1 LAVDRKKHME
11 LPESGYGMAHHIQEI
26 LKTGAYSLRNKL
38 LKKYPES
45 ILHLL
50 DLQSL
55 GPKKVAYLWK
65 TFKAG
70 SVEQV
75 EQLARDGKLRDLAG
89 FGEKSEENILKAI
102 EVFKK
107 SAGRFHIDV
116 AAEEAERLATHIGAF
131 GKPIESVTPAGSLRR
146 GKETVGDLDLLVTIA
161 TGKHTRTTVDAI
173 SEHIL
178 AFPGIDQTLARGEN
192 KVSFLLKDGLQVD
205 VRMLERES
213 FRAALLYLTGST
225 EHNVALPGRA
235 NKKGFPT

>member
-1 LAVDRKKHME
+1 MENREEARILRETAQLLEIDGAMIGRFRSYERAAQLLDSLPESIEELAADRKKLME
-11 LPESGYGMAHHIQEI
+11 LPGIGDGMADHIQEI

-89 FGEKSEENILKAI
+89 FGEKSEENILKGI

-116 AAEEAERLATHIGAF
+116 A
-131 GKPIESVTPAGSLRR
+131 
-146 GKETVGDLDLLVTIA
+146 
-161 TGKHTRTTVDAI
+161 
-173 SEHIL
+173 
-178 AFPGIDQTLARGEN
+178 
-192 KVSFLLKDGLQVD
+192 
-205 VRMLERES
+205 
-213 FRAALLYLTGST
+213 
-225 EHNVALPGRA
+225 
-235 NKKGFPT
+235 